1 MGTAS
6 KIVTFVNQVL
16 NPYGLGFKEAQ
27 FNMMYNN
34 NEANAFI
41 TFKDIKNRVPIR
53 FFNIDDD
60 SKVFSFFI
68 TLINHKEKRFNITAY
83 DFLPQLNINAI
94 KSYVT
99 KMKTTDGVSST
110 GFYSQKLYMD
120 NVQIGLDDADQLV
133 EILVKHIG
141 KQIETFKKRIADI
154 EDFLEEQDLQTFA
167 DEIKRQETEIKQKS
181 ESLRDYKV
189 KYYKNLKL
197 IIEAKKDFQ

>member
-6 KIVTFVNQVL
+6 KIVTFVNKIL

-27 FNMMYNN
+27 FNIMYNN
-34 NEANAFI
+34 NEANVFI
-41 TFKDIKNRVPIR
+41 NFKDIKNRIPIR

-60 SKVFSFFI
+60 ARVFSFFI

-99 KMKTTDGVSST
+99 KMKTVDGPSST
-110 GFYSQKLYMD
+110 GFYSQKLFMD
-120 NVQIGLDDADQLV
+120 NVKVDADNPDQIV
-133 EILVKHIG
+133 ETLIKHIG
-141 KQIETFKKRIADI
+141 EQIEAYKKRIADI

-167 DEIKRQETEIKQKS
+167 DEIKRREEEILEKAT
-181 ESLRDYKV
+181 SLKDYKE

-197 IIEAKKDFQ
+197 IIDAKKDFQ

>member
-6 KIVTFVNQVL
+6 KIVTFVNKIL

-27 FNMMYNN
+27 FNIMYNN
-34 NEANAFI
+34 NEAKVFI
-41 TFKDIKNRVPIR
+41 NFKDIKNRIPIR

-60 SKVFSFFI
+60 ARVFSFFI

-99 KMKTTDGVSST
+99 KMKTIDGPSST

-120 NVQIGLDDADQLV
+120 NVKVEVDNDDQIV
-133 EILVKHIG
+133 ETLIKHIG
-141 KQIETFKKRIADI
+141 EQIEAYKKRIADI
-154 EDFLEEQDLQTFA
+154 EYFLEEQNLQTFA
-167 DEIKRQETEIKQKS
+167 DEIKRREEEILEKS
-181 ESLRDYKV
+181 TSLKDYKE

-197 IIEAKKDFQ
+197 IINAKKDF

>member
-41 TFKDIKNRVPIR
+41 TFKDIKNLVPIR

-110 GFYSQKLYMD
+110 GFYSQKLFMD
-120 NVQIGLDDADQLV
+120 NVQIKLDDADQLV
-133 EILVKHIG
+133 GIMVKHIG
-141 KQIETFKKRIADI
+141 NQIEAYKKRIADI

-167 DEIKRQETEIKQKS
+167 DEIKRQEDEIKQKS
-181 ESLRDYKV
+181 NSLRDYKD

>member
-6 KIVTFVNQVL
+6 KIVTFVNKIL

-27 FNMMYNN
+27 FNIMYNN
-34 NEANAFI
+34 NEANVFI
-41 TFKDIKNRVPIR
+41 NYKDIKNRIPIR

-60 SKVFSFFI
+60 SRVFSFFI
-68 TLINHKEKRFNITAY
+68 TLINHKEKKFNITAY

-99 KMKTTDGVSST
+99 KMKTEDGPSST
-110 GFYSQKLYMD
+110 GFYSQKLFMD
-120 NVQIGLDDADQLV
+120 NLRVDVEDTDQLV
-133 EILVKHIG
+133 DIMVKHIG
-141 KQIETFKKRIADI
+141 EQIEAYKKRIADI

-167 DEIKRQETEIKQKS
+167 DEIKRREEEILEKS
-181 ESLRDYKV
+181 TSLKDYKE

-197 IIEAKKDFQ
+197 IIDAKKDF

>member
-6 KIVTFVNQVL
+6 KIVTFVNKIL

-27 FNMMYNN
+27 FNIMYNN

-41 TFKDIKNRVPIR
+41 NFKDIKNRIPIR

-60 SKVFSFFI
+60 ARVFSFFI

-99 KMKTTDGVSST
+99 KMKTVDGPSST
-110 GFYSQKLYMD
+110 GFYSQKLFMD
-120 NVQIGLDDADQLV
+120 NVKVEVDNDAQIV
-133 EILVKHIG
+133 ETLIKHIG
-141 KQIETFKKRIADI
+141 EQIEAYKKRIADI
-154 EDFLEEQDLQTFA
+154 EDFLEEQNLQTFA
-167 DEIKRQETEIKQKS
+167 DEIKRREEEILEKS
-181 ESLRDYKV
+181 TSLKDYKE

-197 IIEAKKDFQ
+197 IIDAKKDFQ

>member
-16 NPYGLGFKEAQ
+16 NPYGVGFREAL
-27 FNMMYNN
+27 FNVMYNN
-34 NEANAFI
+34 NEANAYI

-68 TLINHKEKRFNITAY
+68 TLINHKEKKFKITAY

-99 KMKTTDGVSST
+99 KMKTEDGPSVT
-110 GFYSQKLYMD
+110 GFYSQKLFMDSVQVELD
-120 NVQIGLDDADQLV
+120 NVEPV
-133 EILVKHIG
+133 VNNMVNHIAE
-141 KQIETFKKRIADI
+141 QIEAYKNRIADI
-154 EDFLEEQDLQTFA
+154 EEFLEKNNLQKFA
-167 DEIKRQETEIKQKS
+167 DEIKMREDEINEKS
-181 ESLRDYKV
+181 KALRDYKE

-197 IIEAKKDFQ
+197 LIDAQKDF

>member
-6 KIVTFVNQVL
+6 KIVTFVNKIL

-27 FNMMYNN
+27 FNIMYNN
-34 NEANAFI
+34 NEANVFI
-41 TFKDIKNRVPIR
+41 NFKDIKNRIPIR

-60 SKVFSFFI
+60 ARVFSFFI

-99 KMKTTDGVSST
+99 KMKTVDGPSST
-110 GFYSQKLYMD
+110 GFYSQKLFMD
-120 NVQIGLDDADQLV
+120 NVKVDADNPDQIV
-133 EILVKHIG
+133 ETLIKHIG
-141 KQIETFKKRIADI
+141 EQIEAYKKRIADI
-154 EDFLEEQDLQTFA
+154 EDFLEEQNLQTFA
-167 DEIKRQETEIKQKS
+167 DEIKRREEEILEKAT
-181 ESLRDYKV
+181 SLKDYKE

-197 IIEAKKDFQ
+197 IIDAKKDFQ

>member
-6 KIVTFVNQVL
+6 KIVSFVNQVL
-16 NPYGLGFKEAQ
+16 NPYGLGFKEAL
-27 FNMMYNN
+27 FNMLYNN

-60 SKVFSFFI
+60 AKVFSFFI
-68 TLINHKEKRFNITAY
+68 TLINHKEKKFCITAY

-99 KMKTTDGVSST
+99 KMKTTDGVSAT
-110 GFYSQKLYMD
+110 GFYSQKIVMD
-120 NVQIGLDDADQLV
+120 NVKVEVDNADQV
-133 EILVKHIG
+133 VANMINHIG
-141 KQIETFKKRIADI
+141 EQIESYKKRIADI
-154 EDFLEEQDLQTFA
+154 EDFLEQNDLQKFA
-167 DEIKRQETEIKQKS
+167 DEIKKREEEILEKS
-181 ESLRDYKV
+181 TSLRDYKE

-197 IIEAKKDFQ
+197 LIEAQKDF

>member
-6 KIVTFVNQVL
+6 KIVTFVNKIL

-27 FNMMYNN
+27 FNIMYNN
-34 NEANAFI
+34 NESNAFI

-60 SKVFSFFI
+60 AKVFSFFI
-68 TLINHKEKRFNITAY
+68 TLINHKEKKFNITAY

-99 KMKTTDGVSST
+99 KMKTEDGPSST
-110 GFYSQKLYMD
+110 GFYSQKLFMD
-120 NVQIGLDDADQLV
+120 NVKVEVDNDAQIV
-133 EILVKHIG
+133 ETLTKHIG
-141 KQIETFKKRIADI
+141 EHIEAYKQRIADI
-154 EDFLEEQDLQTFA
+154 EDFLVEQDLQTFA
-167 DEIKRQETEIKQKS
+167 DEIKKREEEILEKS
-181 ESLRDYKV
+181 TALKDYKE

>member
-34 NEANAFI
+34 NEVIAFI

-60 SKVFSFFI
+60 SKVSSFFI
-68 TLINHKEKRFNITAY
+68 TLINRKEKKFNITAY

-99 KMKTTDGVSST
+99 KMKTENGPSST
-110 GFYSQKLYMD
+110 GFYSQKLFMD
-120 NVQIGLDDADQLV
+120 NVKVEVDNADQMV
-133 EILVKHIG
+133 EILTKHIG
-141 KQIETFKKRIADI
+141 EQIEAYKKRIADI
-154 EDFLEEQDLQTFA
+154 EDFLTEQDLQTFA
-167 DEIKRQETEIKQKS
+167 DEIKKREEEILEKTT
-181 ESLRDYKV
+181 SLRVYKE

>member
-6 KIVTFVNQVL
+6 KIVTFVNKIL

-27 FNMMYNN
+27 FNIMYNN

-41 TFKDIKNRVPIR
+41 NFKDIKNRIPIR

-60 SKVFSFFI
+60 ARVFSFFI

-99 KMKTTDGVSST
+99 KMKTVDGPSST
-110 GFYSQKLYMD
+110 GFYSQKLFMD
-120 NVQIGLDDADQLV
+120 NVKVDADNPDQIV
-133 EILVKHIG
+133 EILIKHIG
-141 KQIETFKKRIADI
+141 EQIEVYKKRIADI

-167 DEIKRQETEIKQKS
+167 DEIKRREEEILEKAT
-181 ESLRDYKV
+181 SLKDYKE

-197 IIEAKKDFQ
+197 IIDAKKDFQ

>member
-6 KIVTFVNQVL
+6 KIVTFVNKIL

-27 FNMMYNN
+27 FNIMYNN
-34 NEANAFI
+34 NEANVFI
-41 TFKDIKNRVPIR
+41 NFKDIKNRIPIR

-60 SKVFSFFI
+60 ARVFSFFI

-99 KMKTTDGVSST
+99 KMKTVDGPSST
-110 GFYSQKLYMD
+110 GFYSQKLFMD
-120 NVQIGLDDADQLV
+120 NVKVDADNPDQIV
-133 EILVKHIG
+133 ETLIKHIG
-141 KQIETFKKRIADI
+141 EQIEVYKKRIADI
-154 EDFLEEQDLQTFA
+154 EDFLEEQNLQTFA
-167 DEIKRQETEIKQKS
+167 DEIKRREEEILEKAT
-181 ESLRDYKV
+181 SLKDYKE

-197 IIEAKKDFQ
+197 IIDAKKDFQ